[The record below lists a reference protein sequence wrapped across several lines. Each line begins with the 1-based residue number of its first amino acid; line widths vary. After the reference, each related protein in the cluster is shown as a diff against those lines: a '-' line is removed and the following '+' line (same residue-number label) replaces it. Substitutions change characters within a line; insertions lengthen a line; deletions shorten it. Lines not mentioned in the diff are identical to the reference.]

1 MGKTKTRRNEF
12 LFCAGLALSLSACS
26 TTPPPEDL
34 GALVHTGFA
43 EKADGSSFHKI
54 MGLSCPAN
62 IDGMSRVHTQ
72 VYSDDGTDVSC
83 TYSGDGRLFTLYLS
97 EFPND
102 NLSQNFQ
109 AAKIAIDQRFIP
121 QGYSHDKDLS
131 QVCSSAS
138 LDEAAILSG
147 FSGILS
153 GENTSNEINLSVSP
167 SAVYTQAEN
176 MTFVT
181 VEEMFE
187 KQFFKIRYTGPFSGE
202 NSVKENCELGRE
214 TYLSVQSGIR
224 KERGIA
230 DTDGDKLLDL
240 INASKEP

>member
-1 MGKTKTRRNEF
+1 MGKTKTRRKEF
-12 LFCAGLALSLSACS
+12 LLSAGLALSLSACS
-26 TTPPPEDL
+26 TTPEDL

-102 NLSQNFQ
+102 NLGQIYE
-109 AAKIAIDQRFIP
+109 AAKRAIDQRFIS
-121 QGYSHDKDLS
+121 QGYAFDESLS

-176 MTFVT
+176 MTLVT
-181 VEEMFE
+181 VDEMFE

>member
-1 MGKTKTRRNEF
+1 MGKTKTRRKEI
-12 LFCAGLALSLSACS
+12 LLSAGLALSLSACS
-26 TTPPPEDL
+26 TTPEDL

-97 EFPND
+97 EFQND

-121 QGYSHDKDLS
+121 QGYTHDKDLS

-153 GENTSNEINLSVSP
+153 GENTSNEINLSLSP

-176 MTFVT
+176 MTLVT
-181 VEEMFE
+181 VDEMFE

-202 NSVKENCELGRE
+202 DSVKENCELGRE

>member
-1 MGKTKTRRNEF
+1 MGQTKTRRKNL
-12 LFCAGLALSLSACS
+12 LFCAALALTLSACS

-34 GALVHTGFA
+34 GELVYTGFA
-43 EKADGSSFHKI
+43 ERADGSSFHKV

-62 IDGMSRVHTQ
+62 IDGMPRLHTQ
-72 VYSDDGTDVSC
+72 VYSDSGTDVSC

-102 NLSQNFQ
+102 NLGQIFQ
-109 AAKIAIDQRFIP
+109 AAKIAVDQRFLP
-121 QGYSHDKDLS
+121 QGYAHDEDLS
-131 QVCSSAS
+131 QACASAS
-138 LDEAAILSG
+138 IDQAAILSG

-153 GENTSNEINLSVSP
+153 GQNTLNEVNLTVSP
-167 SAVYTQAEN
+167 SAVYTQAED
-176 MTFVT
+176 MTLVI

-187 KQFFKIRYTGPFSGE
+187 KEFFKIRYTGSFTGE
-202 NSVKENCELGRE
+202 NSVTETCELASE

-230 DTDGDKLLDL
+230 ESERDRLLDL
-240 INASKEP
+240 INASKGP

>member
-26 TTPPPEDL
+26 TTPEDL

-121 QGYSHDKDLS
+121 QGYTHDKDLS

-153 GENTSNEINLSVSP
+153 GENTSNEINLSLSP

-230 DTDGDKLLDL
+230 DTDGVKLLDL

>member
-1 MGKTKTRRNEF
+1 MGKTKTRRKEI
-12 LFCAGLALSLSACS
+12 LLSAGLALSLSACS
-26 TTPPPEDL
+26 TTPEDL

-97 EFPND
+97 EFQND

-121 QGYSHDKDLS
+121 QGYTHDKDLS

-153 GENTSNEINLSVSP
+153 GENTSNEINLSLSP

-176 MTFVT
+176 MTLVT
-181 VEEMFE
+181 VDEMFE